1 VQLPTVNENVELEEE
16 GTADW
21 MMAANFAEE
30 YTMAAEISDAEV
42 LEPRSLAEVKHHPDW
57 PL

>member
-1 VQLPTVNENVELEEE
+1 MPTVNENVELEGE

-21 MMAANFAEE
+21 MMVADFAEE